1 MKQSLV
7 QNAFWL
13 QRYIN
18 LLISQHFHRKNLKN
32 RRDLTVTVNRERVN
46 SIPIEEAKVLS
57 PY

>member
-18 LLISQHFHRKNLKN
+18 LLISQHFHRKNLKIGE
-32 RRDLTVTVNRERVN
+32 T
-46 SIPIEEAKVLS
+46 S
-57 PY
+57 PSP